1 MHDSTGRDMPAS
13 QTAFDFAEAAR
24 PMVRQ
29 PARVFTIPA
38 SAPFLPVLA
47 EALLG
52 GVLVPGFAPLGDPLA
67 LASATI
73 YLPTRRAG
81 RLFAEELRRRMGG
94 TTLLPRIVPVGDVD
108 EDALIFAEESAGPP
122 KAVAPTT
129 RRLALASL
137 VGKWRAAL
145 SDEDGRS
152 AVAAGPGASLALADA
167 LAGLIDEM
175 AAQQVP
181 WSRLD
186 DLVPGEHD
194 QYWDMALDFLKIARE
209 AWPALRGEEV
219 DGAVRRDRLIDA
231 EAARLAALGAAAP
244 PVIAAGST
252 GSMPATARL
261 LDAVAR
267 LPHGAL
273 VLPGLDA
280 HMSEADWRSLTQ
292 APDPAPSHPQYGL
305 ARLLDGMHLR
315 RAEVV
320 ALAEPA
326 GHRRDPLLSE
336 ALLPAEATQGWAN
349 LADRLPEAA
358 RATALAEVT
367 LIEADDARE
376 EALAIALVLRAAL
389 EEEGRSAALITP
401 DRDLARRVAAELL
414 RFGVAI
420 DDSAGEPLSESG
432 AGRFARLVA
441 DVAAERLAPL
451 PLAALL
457 RHSAARFGLGRAALG
472 QATDALEL
480 MVLRGP
486 RPAPGAEGLVAAI
499 AAFRPED
506 WHRDDPRRDVDGDQ
520 RARAADLGQRLTAAL
535 APLAGLGPG
544 LHAFADLVGAH
555 RTAVAA
561 ALAGDDDA
569 SAEATPDLAALATAF
584 DALMDGAPLA
594 PAMSLADYAAA
605 LPHLLADTPVRP
617 PLDAGARLRIY
628 GPLEARLVD
637 VDRVVL
643 ASLVEDVWP
652 SAVRPDPW
660 LSRPMRAGLGLDV
673 PERRIGLAAH
683 DFAQACGAPELI
695 LTYPRKLGGAPTVPS
710 RFLQRLA
717 AVSGRRAWDE
727 VRARGER
734 WRRVAAALDVE
745 PAKERIRRPAPT
757 PPAALRPT
765 RLSVTE
771 IETFLRDPYAIY
783 ARHVLGLRPLDP
795 LDAPP
800 GAGERGTAIHEA
812 LGEFAKAYPQALP
825 ADAAIRLAAFGRAAF
840 APLVAFPAEHA
851 LWWARFEKLMPFY
864 LAWERGRR
872 SHIDRVIAEAGGHVV
887 IAGTRGPFRLN
898 AYADR
903 IEQRS
908 GGGLA
913 ILDFKTGAVPTAKQT
928 RANYSPQLPLEAAI
942 AARGGFEGVPGEE
955 AMELVYVKLGTAA
968 LKEISAVDREMTA
981 QGLAQDALE
990 RVTTLVQ
997 AFENPAQPYI
1007 ALRRTQFRGRSGS
1020 YDHLAR
1026 VREWSV
1032 GEEEAGE

>member
-1 MHDSTGRDMPAS
+1 MPAS
-13 QTAFDFAEAAR
+13 QTSFDFGKAAGEAGPEPVRTAR
-24 PMVRQ
+24 R

-47 EALLG
+47 EALLDG
-52 GVLVPGFAPLGDPLA
+52 TLVPGFAPRGDPLA
-67 LASATI
+67 LASATV

-94 TTLLPRIVPVGDVD
+94 TTLLPKIVPVGDVD

-122 KAVAPTT
+122 KAVASTT

-145 SDEDGRS
+145 GEEDGRS
-152 AVAAGPGASLALADA
+152 AVAAGPGAGLALADA

-194 QYWDMALDFLKIARE
+194 RYWDMALDFLKIARE
-209 AWPALRGEEV
+209 VWPALRGEEV
-219 DGAVRRDRLIDA
+219 DAALRRDRLIDA
-231 EAARLAALGAAAP
+231 EAARLAALGEAAP
-244 PVIAAGST
+244 PVVAAGST

-261 LDAVAR
+261 LDAVSR
-267 LPHGAL
+267 LPRGAL
-273 VLPGLDA
+273 VLPGLDR
-280 HMSEADWRSLTQ
+280 HMSEVDWNALTRE
-292 APDPAPSHPQYGL
+292 PDPAPSHPQYGL
-305 ARLLDGMHLR
+305 ARLLSGMHLR

-320 ALAEPA
+320 PLAEPA
-326 GHRRDPLLSE
+326 APHRELLLSE
-336 ALLPAEATQGWAN
+336 ALLPAEATQGWAR
-349 LADRLPEAA
+349 LAERLPEAD
-358 RATALAEVT
+358 RATALADVT

-376 EALAIALVLRAAL
+376 EALAIALVLRETL
-389 EEEGRSAALITP
+389 EAEARRAALITP

-414 RFGVAI
+414 RFGIAI

-432 AGRFARLVA
+432 AGRFARLIA
-441 DVAAERLAPL
+441 DAAAERLAPL

-457 RHSAARFGLGRAALG
+457 RHAAARFGLDRAALA

-486 RPAPGAEGLVAAI
+486 RPAPGAEGLAAAVAG
-499 AAFRPED
+499 FRPED
-506 WHRDDPRRDVDGDQ
+506 WHRDDPRRMVDID
-520 RARAADLGQRLTAAL
+520 RRERAADLARRLGEAL
-535 APLAGLGPG
+535 APLSGLGPG
-544 LHAFADLVGAH
+544 LHGFADLVDAH
-555 RTAVAA
+555 RAAVMA
-561 ALAGDDDA
+561 ALAEEGGA
-569 SAEATPDLAALATAF
+569 REATPDEAALAAAF
-584 DALMDGAPLA
+584 DELAAGAPLA

-605 LPHLLADTPVRP
+605 LPLLLASTPVRP

-628 GPLEARLVD
+628 GPLEARLVH

-652 SAVRPDPW
+652 AMPRPDPW
-660 LSRPMRAGLGLDV
+660 LSRPMRAALGLDV

-683 DFAQACGAPELI
+683 DFAQACGAPELV

-717 AVSGRRAWDE
+717 AVGGRASWE
-727 VRARGER
+727 AARARGER
-734 WRRVAAALDVE
+734 WRRVAAVLDVE
-745 PAKERIRRPAPT
+745 PAKERIKRPAPT
-757 PPAALRPT
+757 PPAELRPT

-795 LDAPP
+795 LDAAP

-812 LGEFAKAYPQALP
+812 LGEFAKAHPGVLP
-825 ADAAIRLAAFGRAAF
+825 ADAAARLAAFGRAAF
-840 APLVAFPAEHA
+840 APLAAFPAEHA
-851 LWWARFEKLMPFY
+851 LWWARFEKLIPLY

-872 SHIDRVIAEAGGHVV
+872 AGLDRVIAEAGGHLL
-887 IAGTRGPFRLN
+887 IPGTRGPFRLN

-903 IEQRS
+903 IEQRR

-913 ILDFKTGAVPTAKQT
+913 LLDFKTGMVPTAKQT

-942 AARGGFEGVPGEE
+942 ATRGGFEGVPGEP
-955 AMELVYVKLGTAA
+955 AVELAYVKLGTAV
-968 LKEISAVDREMTA
+968 LKEISAIDKDATA
-981 QGLAQDALE
+981 LGLAEDALE
-990 RVTTLVQ
+990 RVTVLIR

-1007 ALRRTQFRGRSGS
+1007 ALRRTQFRGRSGP

-1026 VREWSV
+1026 VREWSI
-1032 GEEEAGE
+1032 GEEEEAE

>member
-1 MHDSTGRDMPAS
+1 MPAS
-13 QTAFDFAEAAR
+13 QTSFEFAETVGEGRAGPVR
-24 PMVRQ
+24 PS
-29 PARVFTIPA
+29 PRVFTIPA

-52 GVLVPGFAPLGDPLA
+52 GALVPGFAPLGDPLA

-94 TTLLPRIVPVGDVD
+94 TTLLPKIVPVGDVD
-108 EDALIFAEESAGPP
+108 EDALIFSEESAGPP

-145 SDEDGRS
+145 RDGDGRS
-152 AVAAGPGASLALADA
+152 VVAAGPGAGLALADA

-175 AAQQVP
+175 GAQQVP

-194 QYWDMALDFLKIARE
+194 RYWDMALDFLKIARE
-209 AWPALRGEEV
+209 VWPSLRGEEV
-219 DGAVRRDRLIDA
+219 DAAVRRDRLIDA
-231 EAARLAALGAAAP
+231 EAARLAALGDAAP

-267 LPHGAL
+267 LPRGAL
-273 VLPGLDA
+273 VLPGLDR
-280 HMSEADWRSLTQ
+280 HMAEADWRSLTQ
-292 APDPAPSHPQYGL
+292 EPSPAPSHPQYGL
-305 ARLLDGMHLR
+305 ARLLGGMHVR
-315 RAEVV
+315 RAEVA
-320 ALAEPA
+320 ALAEA
-326 GHRRDPLLSE
+326 AAHRRDALLSE
-336 ALLPAEATQGWAN
+336 ALLPAEATPGWAS
-349 LADRLPEAA
+349 LAERLPEAT
-358 RATALAEVT
+358 RAAALAEVT

-376 EALAIALVLRAAL
+376 EALAIALVLREAL
-389 EEEGRSAALITP
+389 EQESRTAALITP

-414 RFGVAI
+414 RFGIAI

-432 AGRFARLVA
+432 AGRLARLIA
-441 DVAAERLAPL
+441 DAAAERLAPL

-457 RHSAARFGLGRAALG
+457 RHAASRLGLDRTALGRAI
-472 QATDALEL
+472 DALEL
-480 MVLRGP
+480 TVLRGP
-486 RPAPGAEGLVAAI
+486 RPAPGAEGLAAAVAG
-499 AAFRPED
+499 FRPAD
-506 WHRDDPRRDVDGDQ
+506 WHRDDPRRGVTEDQ
-520 RARAADLGQRLTAAL
+520 RERAADLARRIGEAL

-544 LHAFADLVGAH
+544 LHAFADLVAAH
-555 RTAVAA
+555 RAAVAA
-561 ALAGDDDA
+561 VLAGEGDA
-569 SAEATPDLAALATAF
+569 PTEIAPDEIALATAF
-584 DALMDGAPLA
+584 DELAAGAPLA
-594 PAMSLADYAAA
+594 PAMSLADFAAA

-652 SAVRPDPW
+652 AMMRPDPW
-660 LSRPMRAGLGLDV
+660 LSRPMRAALGLDV

-683 DFAQACGAPELI
+683 DFAQACGAPELV
-695 LTYPRKLGGAPTVPS
+695 LSYPRKLGGAPTVPS

-717 AVSGRRAWDE
+717 AVSGREAWNAA
-727 VRARGER
+727 RSRGER
-734 WRRVAAALDVE
+734 WRRVAGAVDVE

-812 LGEFAKAYPQALP
+812 LGEFAKAFPEALP
-825 ADAAIRLAAFGRAAF
+825 ADAASRLAGFGRVAF
-840 APLVAFPAEHA
+840 APLAAFPAEHA
-851 LWWARFEKLMPFY
+851 LWWARFEKLIPLY

-872 SHIDRVIAEAGGHVV
+872 AGLDRVIAETGGHLL
-887 IAGTRGPFRLN
+887 IEGTRGPFRLN

-903 IEQRS
+903 IEQRK

-942 AARGGFEGVPGEE
+942 AARGGFAGVPGEE
-955 AMELVYVKLGTAA
+955 AVELVYVKLGTAE
-968 LKEISAVDREMTA
+968 LKQISAVDKDATA
-981 QGLAQDALE
+981 LGLAEDALE
-990 RVTTLVQ
+990 RVTTLVR
-997 AFENPAQPYI
+997 AFENPAQPYV
-1007 ALRRTQFRGRSGS
+1007 ALRRTQFRGRSGP

-1032 GEEEAGE
+1032 GEEEAE